1 MAVQISP
8 GVADVL
14 ARSTIVGTLLKL
26 PDGQLDRTLYASTDK
41 VLKAL
46 GGKWDRRAGGH
57 NFPFDPTPKI
67 ADALGGGKVVSRQQT
82 LQLFE
87 TPASLADRLC
97 DLIDVGPSDICL
109 EPSAGLGRI
118 VHAMVE
124 RSPGAIIAVE
134 IDSDNASK
142 LRGCEYPV
150 TVIVDDFLQQAPDGL
165 TATAIAMNPPF
176 TRNQDI
182 RHVRHAFNCLTPG
195 GRLAAIVSEHSF
207 LGNERECVEWRN
219 WLNDLDAY
227 IERIPAGAFRESG
240 TSVATRLIV
249 VRKAAL

>member
-8 GVADVL
+8 SVADVL

-57 NFPFDPTPKI
+57 SFPFDPTPKI

-87 TPASLADRLC
+87 TPTSLAARLC
-97 DLIDVGPSDICL
+97 ELIEIGPEDICL

-118 VHAMVE
+118 VHAMAE
-124 RSPGAIIAVE
+124 CSPGAIIAVE
-134 IDSDNASK
+134 IDSDNASELTK
-142 LRGCEYPV
+142 RGYPM

-165 TATAIAMNPPF
+165 NATAIAMNPPF

-182 RHVRHAFNCLTPG
+182 RHVRHAFDCLTPG
-195 GRLAAIVSEHSF
+195 GRLAAIVSEHGF
-207 LGNERECVEWRN
+207 FGNERECVEWRA
-219 WLNDLDAY
+219 WLNDRGAY
-227 IERIPAGAFRESG
+227 VEPIPAGAFKESG
-240 TSVATRLIV
+240 TSVATRIVV
-249 VRKAAL
+249 VRKTSV